1 MSQCRT
7 CIVFPGTNI
16 ALFCRAWCPLRVPW
30 RLPDTNLVQFSCSL
44 FQVSGGALGIP
55 YDPLGL
61 WESLGGSTDQQMLCF
76 RGPWASLMV
85 PWGPW
90 GHQMRYFPSFR
101 GVPWGPLYKP
111 CSVQL
116 FKTLQ
121 GPSLVPP
128 KGPLEAPRYKPCSV
142 QLFPFPGFRRVPGGP
157 LWSLGGSLGGPW
169 RVPGRSLE
177 GPWGVPGKS
186 LGAPW
191 GVPWEVRGGT
201 WVSTEK
207 H

>member
-16 ALFCRAWCPLRVPW
+16 ALFCRAWCPLRVPC

-55 YDPLGL
+55 YDPLGSGSPWGGPQISRCSVSGVPGRPL
-61 WESLGGSTDQQMLCF
+61 WSLG
-76 RGPWASLMV
+76 
-85 PWGPW
+85 GPW

-142 QLFPFPGFRRVPGGP
+142 QLFPFPSFT
-157 LWSLGGSLGGPW
+157 GGPW
-169 RVPGRSLE
+169 
-177 GPWGVPGKS
+177 GPS
-186 LGAPW
+186 
-191 GVPWEVRGGT
+191 
-201 WVSTEK
+201 
-207 H
+207 